1 LLSISSP
8 NVEGNR
14 GVAARATPAVGLE
27 PKIGSL
33 ALHGEREIEV
43 MREAA
48 RRSLLDGAPTA
59 AST

>member
-1 LLSISSP
+1 
-8 NVEGNR
+8 VEGNR
-14 GVAARATPAVGLE
+14 GVAARATTPAVGLE
-27 PKIGSL
+27 PKVGSL